1 MYSLSCLRILGRGHP
16 LRLLWL
22 RHSSNRW
29 WKLDAKHW
37 ESVLCVTYTLLVVTA
52 LVYLQDSV
60 LIRFICFISLCH
72 TTHHQRKCPDLPDLK
87 ISFVERNYGRRLGS
101 KPPLQYNS
109 MRLSITFLW
118 PKPLSI
124 VLVLNFFCFLYTH
137 LSMYP
142 PSPFFVTK
150 LRDCLEYTLYVF
162 AKYNH
167 SYQLLQEFKHPNE
180 KSSRTNNLYT
190 WFLQEIIR

>member
-1 MYSLSCLRILGRGHP
+1 MYSLSCLRILGRGHS

-22 RHSSNRW
+22 RHSSNRC

-37 ESVLCVTYTLLVVTA
+37 ESVLCVTYTVLVVTA

-60 LIRFICFISLCH
+60 LIRFIWFISLCH

-87 ISFVERNYGRRLGS
+87 ISFVERNSGRRLGS

-109 MRLSITFLW
+109 MRLSFTFFMTKAPFYSTSTQL
-118 PKPLSI
+118 
-124 VLVLNFFCFLYTH
+124 FFFL
-137 LSMYP
+137 LFIFFEKSMYP
-142 PSPFFVTK
+142 PSPK

>member
-1 MYSLSCLRILGRGHP
+1 MYSLSCLRIWGRGHP

-87 ISFVERNYGRRLGS
+87 ISFVERNSGRRLGS

-109 MRLSITFLW
+109 MRLSITFFMTKAPFYSTSTQLFLLFIY
-118 PKPLSI
+118 PLKY
-124 VLVLNFFCFLYTH
+124 V
-137 LSMYP
+137 P
-142 PSPFFVTK
+142 PIRPFFVTK
-150 LRDCLEYTLYVF
+150 LRDCLEYTLY
-162 AKYNH
+162 
-167 SYQLLQEFKHPNE
+167 LQNIIILTSFC
-180 KSSRTNNLYT
+180 RNLNIRMRN
-190 WFLQEIIR
+190 QVAQIIYIHGFFRK

>member
-1 MYSLSCLRILGRGHP
+1 MYSLSCLRILGRGLP

-60 LIRFICFISLCH
+60 LIRFICFISLRH

-87 ISFVERNYGRRLGS
+87 ISFVERNSGRRLGS

-109 MRLSITFLW
+109 MSLSITFFMTKAPFYNTSTKLF
-118 PKPLSI
+118 
-124 VLVLNFFCFLYTH
+124 FFCFLYFLRKVCT
-137 LSMYP
+137 
-142 PSPFFVTK
+142 PFALFRYQATRL
-150 LRDCLEYTLYVF
+150 LRIYTV
-162 AKYNH
+162 YNH

-180 KSSRTNNLYT
+180 KSCRTNNLYT